1 MRQTESNSNS
11 INIDLVSK
19 NGTIIY
25 SNHDR
30 KSILHTKPEIQQLIS
45 SNNVEN
51 TYALI
56 NRDNNNS
63 IINANEISVSSSQGS
78 GYLDYKGS
86 GWILIL
92 SEKTA
97 TIFSDIQR
105 IVNQY
110 IYIAAIIIIVSIIII
125 LLIARNISLPLSKAN
140 EKSY

>member
-1 MRQTESNSNS
+1 MIGN
-11 INIDLVSK
+11 L
-19 NGTIIY
+19 Y
-25 SNHDR
+25 C
-30 KSILHTKPEIQQLIS
+30 IQSQKFKQLIS

-92 SEKTA
+92 SEKT
-97 TIFSDIQR
+97 IQYF
-105 IVNQY
+105 QTY
-110 IYIAAIIIIVSIIII
+110 KE
-125 LLIARNISLPLSKAN
+125 L
-140 EKSY
+140 